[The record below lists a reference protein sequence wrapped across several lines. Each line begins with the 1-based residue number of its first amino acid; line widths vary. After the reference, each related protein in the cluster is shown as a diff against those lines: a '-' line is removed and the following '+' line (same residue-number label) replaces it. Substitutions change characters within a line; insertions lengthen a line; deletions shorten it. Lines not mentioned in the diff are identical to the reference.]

1 MCEEDEVTVSRL
13 RRRRIRERQAVVTTW
28 ALGNN
33 NSSESSYK
41 VVDMRRMMGSVE
53 CLSCEE
59 IKWLIGRIG
68 SRGGSIVRRIACK
81 EDSSRG
87 GEIVGR
93 IGLRGGWIV
102 RRMARGEDRLLGG

>member
-1 MCEEDEVTVSRL
+1 
-13 RRRRIRERQAVVTTW
+13 VVTTW

-41 VVDMRRMMGSVE
+41 VVDMRRKMGSVE

-68 SRGGSIVRRIACK
+68 SRGGSIVGRIARKEDSSRGGWLAGRRDRREDRLSGRIDCK

-87 GEIVGR
+87 GSIVGR
-93 IGLRGGWIV
+93 IARREVSSRG
-102 RRMARGEDRLLGG
+102 R